1 MLILG
6 QPVHLIALQRRR
18 LGSGARAADP
28 DRLFAARW
36 RWYADGVLDPS
47 TLLSGYSAL
56 TFGDRLHLRIRWL
69 LCPLLRIA
77 EYVPRDGVIVDVGC
91 GHGLFA
97 QLLARQSASRQIIG
111 FDLDAAKI
119 ELAQQLTAESAGLP
133 NLSFRV
139 QDVSQ
144 ASVPPAAAVT
154 ILDVFYLVP
163 YAAQEKLLA
172 DCAAKLKSGGVI
184 VLKEIAESPRWKF
197 AANWL
202 EESLMV
208 RILKL
213 TAGEGAFYFRS
224 RADWQAL
231 LTRLGLQVET
241 IAIDRGYYHSH
252 VLYIA
257 RKP

>member
-1 MLILG
+1 M
-6 QPVHLIALQRRR
+6 
-18 LGSGARAADP
+18 
-28 DRLFAARW
+28 
-36 RWYADGVLDPS
+36 
-47 TLLSGYSAL
+47 SGYSAL
-56 TFGDRLHLRIRWL
+56 TFRDRVHLSIRWL
-69 LCPLLRIA
+69 LCPMLRIA

-91 GHGLFA
+91 GHGLFT
-97 QLLARQSASRQIIG
+97 QLLARQSSARQLIG

-119 ELAQQLTAESAGLP
+119 GLAQQLAAASAGLP
-133 NLSFRV
+133 NVSFRV
-139 QDVSQ
+139 EDVSQ
-144 ASVPPAAAVT
+144 ATVPPATAVT

-163 YAAQEKLLA
+163 YAAQEQLLR

-184 VLKEIAESPRWKF
+184 VLKEIAESPRWKY

-208 RILKL
+208 RVLGL
-213 TAGEGAFYFRS
+213 TAGQGQFYFRT

-231 LTRLGLQVET
+231 LGRLGLQVET

-252 VLYIA
+252 VLFVA